1 MRGALGRFAACLLV
15 AVATLAL
22 PGVSVA
28 PASAAACSDAGGIT
42 VVVDFKGLGGGEK
55 VACVRGGSAYARTLF
70 TTADFS
76 LTDVQRQPGFVCRI
90 SGKPAD
96 DPCVDTPP
104 ANAYWGLFW
113 SNGTSGS
120 WNYSS
125 SGAGGLKVP
134 AGGSVAFAWQGSDAR
149 SVPSSAPPKHD
160 PPISVPP
167 PKPPKPT
174 PSTQPTTPAPAAP
187 TTESSGVAPSASPTA
202 SATPSPSASPR
213 AESTVTYGAAPV
225 AMPQSTAPDPAGG
238 VTASAS
244 AEVEPEIEPT
254 ASDATDGGGL
264 PLWVPLSVIAL
275 GLAGAG
281 TAYYLRRRNG

>member
-28 PASAAACSDAGGIT
+28 PASAAACSDAGGIS

-70 TTADFS
+70 TTAGFS
-76 LTDVQRQPGFVCRI
+76 LEDVPSQRGFVCRI
-90 SGKPAD
+90 DGKPNAEAES
-96 DPCVDTPP
+96 CANTPP

-113 SNGTSGS
+113 SNGTNGS

-125 SGAGGLKVP
+125 TGAGGLKVP
-134 AGGSVAFAWQGSDAR
+134 AGGSVAFAWQS
-149 SVPSSAPPKHD
+149 SQSKSFPTSAPPKHD
-160 PPISVPP
+160 PPTSVP
-167 PKPPKPT
+167 PPKPT

-275 GLAGAG
+275 GLARAG